1 MESHAS
7 AARTHVMDTV
17 RGGMAASVRR
27 LYTDLDPAISVAV
40 AALLAAIAFVG
51 NGGLQLGSSTL
62 VEVWVILAAAVL
74 VAAAILFVGFGPRV
88 HGGTTLAVFA
98 LLGAFTALSIL
109 WSLHPADSWVETN
122 RTLAYVAAFAAGIAA
137 VRIAWH
143 RWPAVLWGILLGLFA
158 VSVYGLAT
166 KVAPAWLS
174 PDETYARLREPYGYW
189 NAVGVTAAMAMP
201 LCLWVGTREGGRTKS
216 NLLAF
221 PMLSLFVVTMLLSF
235 SRGSIVA
242 ALIGL
247 ALWLAIGPL
256 RLRSLALL
264 IPSVLAAALVTAWA
278 FTRGALTDDRV
289 ALADR
294 KSAGVELGLILL
306 AMIALTLVA
315 GFLIQRRAERRPLS
329 EQARRRVGK
338 AAISAL
344 VATPLV
350 VLAALA
356 FSDRGIGGTVSDR
369 WHDLTTAQATP
380 QNSPGR
386 LIKTGNVRPI
396 YWSRAIDL
404 WQDHRVVGAG
414 AGSFAQAQL
423 RYRKQAAQAR
433 HAHGYVHQT
442 LADLGV
448 LGLGVSLAAL
458 AAWLLAAGVT
468 LGFGRWR
475 RATAG
480 APDPG
485 APATSWPA
493 ERQGVVAL
501 ALVAIVFGVHSTL
514 DWTWF
519 VPAVAITGLFA
530 AGWVA
535 GRGPLGAPAGGAGT
549 PPQAR
554 VRPFARPALPHGA
567 ALYGRLAVAL
577 GIGVLAIL
585 TSLAVMQPWRS
596 EQKGNDALDL
606 VSQGDFA
613 AARAATERAE
623 NLDPLSV
630 DPYFE
635 RAVIEDAAGNR
646 PGAER
651 ALQDAVKL
659 EPASPEAWR
668 RLGEYYLNQL
678 SDPVS
683 ALPILKGALFL
694 DPYSQAS
701 RNDYVIALR
710 AEQAKLAEAK
720 QADARRAAARRAA
733 RAKRSQA
740 GSPTAGAR
748 GRGATP

>member
-1 MESHAS
+1 MG
-7 AARTHVMDTV
+7 TV

-27 LYTDLDPAISVAV
+27 LYTDLDLPISIAV
-40 AALLAAIAFVG
+40 AALLAATAFVG

-62 VEVWVILAAAVL
+62 VEVWVILAAAGL
-74 VAAAILFVGFGPRV
+74 AAAAIVFVGFGPRV
-88 HGGTTLAVFA
+88 HGGTTLAAFV
-98 LLGAFTALSIL
+98 LLGGFTALSIL

-137 VRIAWH
+137 VRIAWR
-143 RWPAVLWGILLGLFA
+143 RWPAVLWGILIGLFA

-189 NAVGVTAAMAMP
+189 NAVGLTAAMAMP
-201 LCLWVGTREGGRTKS
+201 LCLWVATREGGRTRS
-216 NLLAF
+216 SLLAY
-221 PMLSLFVVTMLLSF
+221 PMLALFVVTMLLSF
-235 SRGSIVA
+235 SRGSIFA
-242 ALIGL
+242 ALVGL
-247 ALWLAIGPL
+247 ALWLAIVPL

-264 IPSVLAAALVTAWA
+264 IPSILAAALVTAWA

-306 AMIALTLVA
+306 AMVALTLVA

-329 EQARRRVGK
+329 EPARRRVGK
-338 AAISAL
+338 AAIGAL

-350 VLAALA
+350 ALVALA

-369 WHDLTTAQATP
+369 WHDLTTAQSTP

-386 LIKTGNVRPI
+386 LIETGNVRPI

-404 WQDHRVVGAG
+404 WQDHRVAGAG

-423 RYRKQAAQAR
+423 RYRKQPAQAR

-442 LADLGV
+442 LADLGL
-448 LGLGVSLAAL
+448 LGLGVSLATL
-458 AAWLLAAGVT
+458 AAWLLAAGAA
-468 LGFGRWR
+468 LGFGRGR
-475 RATAG
+475 RARG
-480 APDPG
+480 APAPG

-493 ERQGVVAL
+493 ERQGLFTL
-501 ALVAIVFGVHSTL
+501 ALVATVFGVHSTL

-535 GRGPLGAPAGGAGT
+535 GRGPIADPGAEANTPA
-549 PPQAR
+549 QER
-554 VRPFARPALPHGA
+554 MRPFARPALPHGTT
-567 ALYGRLAVAL
+567 LYGRLAIAL
-577 GIGVLAIL
+577 AVGILAIL
-585 TSLAVMQPWRS
+585 TSLAVMGPWRS
-596 EQKGNDALDL
+596 DQKGNDALDL
-606 VSQGDFA
+606 VSKGDFA

-623 NLDPLSV
+623 DIDPLSL

-646 PGAER
+646 PRAER
-651 ALQDAVKL
+651 ALEDAVKL

-678 SDPVS
+678 SDPVR
-683 ALPILKGALFL
+683 ALPILEGAVFL
-694 DPYSQAS
+694 DPLSQAS
-701 RNDYVIALR
+701 RSDYLIALR
-710 AEQAKLAEAK
+710 AEQAKLVEAK
-720 QADARRAAARRAA
+720 QAEAKRAAARRAA
-733 RAKRSQA
+733 RGKRSR
-740 GSPTAGAR
+740 AGAR